1 MAPRP
6 DADAY
11 SEAEAAAAQTGASQA
26 SQQDNATGGQQ
37 VRASGYE
44 GSFKQASDVNVEEL
58 TALLGVARGQLAQ
71 NSQQKV
77 DEIFLTHLQTTLA
90 DEREHKANLRA
101 VALDRLSSLNT
112 TSKLGDDRMWNVNE
126 TDAYAAIM
134 ADAIARRLAEQDD

>member
-1 MAPRP
+1 MSPRP

-11 SEAEAAAAQTGASQA
+11 SEVEAAAAQSGASQA

-44 GSFKQASDVNVEEL
+44 GSFKQNSDIGTEE
-58 TALLGVARGQLAQ
+58 ALAAGVAFGANQSPHLRAKL
-71 NSQQKV
+71 
-77 DEIFLTHLQTTLA
+77 DEIHANHVATVLA

-134 ADAIARRLAEQDD
+134 ADAIARRLAESDD